1 MSDVIDTNIVEL
13 KFDSNEFVNG
23 VNHSIMAVDALKD
36 SLKFDSNAFDALT
49 KSANNVDFSTVAAN
63 IESLSNRF
71 STFGIVGMTAIQ
83 RITNELMTL
92 GGKFVGLL
100 AKPWNQ
106 ILTGGW
112 NRASNI
118 GQAKFQLEGL
128 FGKSEEGVAK
138 LNMTMMATSEQVAK
152 LAEESQGFS
161 EDMIVAMNAADYA
174 VADTAYGL
182 DSAAK
187 AASVLATSGVD
198 VVHFSEDLKDANGLM
213 RTEMQV
219 ALRGISGVAAMANRE
234 YDDVARVFERVSGAG
249 RVMGDDL
256 NSLASYGLNAAAT
269 LRDYMNELGETTNAT
284 EQDIRDMVS
293 KGQIDFMTFAKA
305 MDSAY
310 GDHAKDANNTFSGAF
325 GNMKFA
331 LSKIGADFITPI
343 RSKMVPLFND
353 VRIAINNV
361 RKALNYKIKIPGLEE
376 EISIVEAFS
385 NVITNLTAK
394 AHDFFV
400 VWNGGQTVLEK
411 GMSGF
416 VQYTGA
422 AFQDVKGI
430 YDAVADGSK
439 KDVDAISE
447 LISIASKSGH
457 NMQDVFKTL
466 GETLG
471 ETEDDIYSMC
481 YNGQISFEQFSNA
494 VSATFGDLV
503 QETRINQLS
512 QIFSN
517 LIQIVINLAKVVT
530 TTVGPIIWAFF
541 KMFTGG
547 GVHSV
552 IEATQAFA
560 NFTAQLHFSRETQY
574 KLYQIAT
581 KVFTTLKSGVKII
594 AKIISTIIKVAMEL
608 APLIDDV
615 LDFIDIIATIVEYIV
630 DIAVQSNLLSSAV
643 MILGKAFQAAGYI
656 IINVLQIIFALIGP
670 AIKGIGEVFAFLAR
684 SIGNIDLSFL
694 EVLIDRF
701 KELFLTIANGGV
713 VTVIQSAVGIFFN
726 AIIKLFSGLTMS
738 FEWLNAF
745 LKNASIVIANIFD
758 RVITT
763 VKKFK
768 DMVVNLFNGIV
779 DTLQN
784 NPEKIVAMVGQFLG
798 FSVLLRFA
806 QTLSGISKIF
816 NGVGNL
822 INSNA
827 ISNFLNAIKTLA
839 RAILEFAV
847 AMVLVSS
854 IPREN
859 LKTTLILFRYLCE
872 AIISF
877 MIAFY
882 AYQLILNNMNNKII
896 ADPYVKFMNKLS
908 ASLNNFM
915 VRAGRATIIVS
926 VAILLLSLAASLGL
940 FIKAIQKIASLDTSV
955 FEVGIVRISEILA
968 ILAVFLGAIA
978 IATRQSIWG
987 NFNETTINTIGGNNG
1002 MMGSALVL
1010 LALIVVLKAFEDIIK
1025 DYNEIG
1031 LNQAQWEQSLGR
1043 ITSVMIIL
1051 VTSISI
1057 MGLTVK
1063 RAGFGLMGSI
1073 VAMMGFLIVL
1083 NAFVEI
1089 IRNYSSLAAEMKH
1102 KRQDINT
1109 ALTIIYEVVG
1119 ILTIGIAAIG
1129 FMLGA
1134 SGGTSFS
1141 AAFGKGIQFQNNSA
1155 KFFSVMLT
1163 IVSIALVLQSVALIL
1178 GVMNLFGIE
1187 KNIAA
1192 LGEII
1197 GAIAV
1202 VMGTLV
1208 ASLALI
1214 KGVKTGNIF
1223 GVAFVLLELAAI
1235 LPLLTTFDADRV
1247 LAGAESL
1254 SVIMVT
1260 FGLMVKFL
1268 AESELT
1274 FLKGVGTAGLLF
1286 VVIHIL
1292 ALAFFELQAINPVS
1306 MLASAMAMAF
1316 VLTTL
1321 GVALA
1326 FTRFGSFRPDVIM
1339 QIAALLGT
1347 LSVAFYALTFIPD
1360 FDPNKML
1367 AITEC
1372 LAVLG
1377 LAMATITLITSRTTI
1392 VNGIG
1397 LMEAFVGV
1405 AIALGILAEFLVD
1418 ASNKVTG
1425 NVENIKYLA
1434 LFINYLA
1441 PIIAAISVLSVLVGK
1456 MGTWKGMGM
1465 MAAVVA
1471 ITAGL
1476 VAAFHAIAS
1485 VGNVDN
1491 TIKLINNIAV
1501 GLLELSSFMLVLS
1514 VFAGALGLFMLHPV
1528 AQMVLGGGMIALV
1541 GILTMVGVFINTLAH
1556 IAQFG
1561 DVGNTVYLLDNLG
1574 GTLDAMVPFLLKMG
1588 AMCAAF
1594 GIVSPFL
1601 VSGAVGFA
1609 SILTVLSGF
1618 VAMIAIISQI
1628 GSPADTITVLN
1639 GLISA
1644 MEAFNEFMG
1653 HFMLVLTLLG
1663 TVAPLAILGASV
1675 LNIIFKILVSF
1686 TGSIATIGTIG
1697 NVGNTISVMTT
1708 LVDSMRELVNVFSIV
1723 MVLGVLGPAVLTG
1736 MILITSSVGMMLG
1749 LSLMIGQI
1757 GSIREAIINGISTIM
1772 YTAETM
1778 HDATVAM
1785 SGIDIPAIAQFIL
1798 ALGLVA
1804 LAPIHG
1810 VAKFAQIASMMAL
1823 MGASSIYISRGS
1835 DVAVEMISDLR
1846 TAAYMIKDIIKVDT
1860 KNLESMSENILKSA
1874 YNISAVYNSI
1884 GGWIGYSLAAGAL
1897 SNGSLGSVI
1906 AAGVMLAL
1914 AMEMAVR
1921 NTADVHS
1928 ESPLYNEIG
1937 SWFPKSMGN
1946 GALDNVGSLIGSG
1959 TDMMSQFGSSML
1971 NQAGAWGTAAG
1982 GSYVESMSQTM
1993 FEFLQYAGQGWKDLL
2008 NYTGLVDY
2016 MGVVGEQL
2024 KEDNIVALASGNDI
2038 HNTITTDVKFRGN
2051 FRSYEEYLEWEKAHP
2066 NGDDADISL
2075 GFELPDFAD
2084 LESWLEGLKES
2095 FNLGAIG
2102 ESFSDLTS
2110 GMDSIGNTAGV
2121 ASSQTDELT
2130 KKIEDLMD
2138 EYEHLW
2144 ENAKKNANKDLFKG
2158 VDDQGDEFL
2167 DKINDIMSEYENIF
2181 SKAVERTN
2189 GQDLFAEVNEEDESF
2204 APETLMRNLED
2215 QVNQVNE
2222 LNTIIASLSG
2232 RITDNNLRAAIANM
2246 DVDDLPQLRAM
2257 YRMTSTQLG
2266 EYEKMYQQKV
2276 LANQNKIQNE
2286 LSGELSQLTGE
2297 YTNVAS
2303 YIATDAS
2310 TNELVN
2316 NLQAQIDQLN
2326 EYNATVA
2333 SLMYRITDMN
2343 LREAIAEM
2351 GVEALPELKKLNAM
2365 NDEMLNQY
2373 QAMYNEK
2380 IAAEAVSLKQE
2391 LSAQLSAAM
2400 GQPLDIEQFYVA
2412 YKNGIVQLANTIET
2426 DGATSEA
2433 GKAAG
2438 SALAKSTEEGMK
2450 ESFDTETAKQTGKDY
2465 TIALAEGMRDKDA
2478 IDQLETTV
2486 NGLISMIIEPL
2497 QDAHEQ
2503 FKQCGLYDVAKAF
2516 FEGIDTARLSVEY
2529 TEVIQNVGYKFIN
2542 VIENMN
2548 YLFKN
2553 LGMNIV
2559 IGLRDGIDEHAAIV
2573 AASATKV
2580 AVRALS
2586 AAKAAVGSNSPAK
2599 EFIKLGRYM
2608 DEGLAIGLRD
2618 YSNVADEAAGDM
2630 ALGTLSPM
2638 QEAINQLSGML
2649 DGSIDINPTITPTLD
2664 LSQVNARSAALA
2676 NMFNGKQ
2683 IAVQARADERQ
2694 AEMMEQ
2700 FSAVLAKQPT
2710 VTNNTFNQT
2719 NNSPKALSRTE
2730 IYRQTKTAFSQ
2741 FASAIS

>member
-13 KFDSNEFVNG
+13 KFDSNEFING

-49 KSANNVDFSTVAAN
+49 KSANNVDFSAVAAN

-92 GGKFVGLL
+92 GGKFMGIL

-305 MDSAY
+305 MDNAY
-310 GDHAKDANNTFSGAF
+310 GDHAKDANETFSGAF
-325 GNMKFA
+325 SNMKFA

-343 RSKMVPLFND
+343 RNKMVPLFND

-361 RKALNYKIKIPGLEE
+361 RKALNYKIKIPRLEE

-574 KLYQIAT
+574 KLYQIAI

-594 AKIISTIIKVAMEL
+594 SKIISTIIKVAMEL

-656 IINVLQIIFALIGP
+656 IINVLQIIFALVGP

-694 EVLIDRF
+694 EALIERF
-701 KELFLTIANGGV
+701 KELFGAIANGGIMHTIETMV
-713 VTVIQSAVGIFFN
+713 AVFFG
-726 AIIKLFSGLTMS
+726 AIAKLFSGITIT
-738 FEWLNAF
+738 FEWLNSL
-745 LKNASIVIANIFD
+745 LKNSATIVSNILDRIIDTVKNFKQ
-758 RVITT
+758 RVIDVFTT
-763 VKKFK
+763 LVKVIK
-768 DMVVNLFNGIV
+768 DYGPQKLIA
-779 DTLQN
+779 L
-784 NPEKIVAMVGQFLG
+784 AGQLIG
-798 FSVLLRFA
+798 FSLLIRFA
-806 QTLSGISKIF
+806 QGVRGIGRAFSGLGSI
-816 NGVGNL
+816 L
-822 INSNA
+822 NSNA
-827 ISNFLNAIKTLA
+827 LLNFMNAVKTLA
-839 RAILEFAV
+839 RAVLEFSI
-847 AMVLVSS
+847 AMVLISS
-854 IPREN
+854 IPVEN
-859 LKTTLILFRYLCE
+859 VQNTVYLFKQLAYVVYKFMEAYL
-872 AIISF
+872 
-877 MIAFY
+877 
-882 AYQLILNNMNNKII
+882 AYSIVITVLNNRVA
-896 ADPYVKFMNKLS
+896 ADPLVRFMNKLHTS
-908 ASLNNFM
+908 INTFLQA
-915 VRAGRATIIVS
+915 AGRSTILVSLGIV
-926 VAILLLSLAASLGL
+926 VLSLAASLGF
-940 FIKAIQKIASLDTSV
+940 FIKAIKELNSLDASV
-955 FEVGIVRISEILA
+955 FDDGIYRLTLLIGVLTG
-968 ILAVFLGAIA
+968 FLGVLAL
-978 IATRQSIWG
+978 ATRPV
-987 NFNETTINTIGGNNG
+987 IGGSNIDSINFATSG
-1002 MMGSALVL
+1002 LMGAALVL
-1010 LALIVVLKAFEDIIK
+1010 VALLVIVKEFKNILL
-1025 DYNEIG
+1025 DYDEANINENQWTIG
-1031 LNQAQWEQSLGR
+1031 FGR
-1043 ITSVMIIL
+1043 IISVMALLASTIA
-1051 VTSISI
+1051 I

-1063 RAGFGLMGSI
+1063 GAGFGMMGSVI
-1073 VAMMGFLIVL
+1073 AMMGFLIVL
-1083 NAFVEI
+1083 NAFLDI
-1089 IRNYSSLAAEMKH
+1089 IRKYGSLINEF
-1102 KRQDINT
+1102 KRKRESLNE
-1109 ALTIIYEVVG
+1109 ALGVIYGIILV
-1119 ILTIGIAAIG
+1119 LTIGISAIG
-1129 FMLGA
+1129 VALTS
-1134 SGGTSFS
+1134 SGGTSLT
-1141 AAFGKGIQFQNNSA
+1141 AAFHQGIKFQNNSA
-1155 KFFSVMLT
+1155 KFLGVMLT
-1163 IVSIALVLQSVALIL
+1163 IVSLALLLQSVAVVLGTIKLAGLEGSLDALDRLIAMI
-1178 GVMNLFGIE
+1178 VI
-1187 KNIAA
+1187 
-1192 LGEII
+1192 
-1197 GAIAV
+1197 

-1208 ASLALI
+1208 ASLAVIRDVRMGSIVSL
-1214 KGVKTGNIF
+1214 GV
-1223 GVAFVLLELAAI
+1223 VLLALASI
-1235 LPLLTTFDADRV
+1235 LPVLTLFEPNR
-1247 LAGAESL
+1247 LIAGADA
-1254 SVIMVT
+1254 I
-1260 FGLMVKFL
+1260 G
-1268 AESELT
+1268 
-1274 FLKGVGTAGLLF
+1274 GV
-1286 VVIHIL
+1286 IL
-1292 ALAFFELQAINPVS
+1292 ALTTMFWFVSNSEMSIRKGVATSIFMFLALAEIVSAIRILSEFDPIGVYASGIAVASVLSAFAISFMTIGGFKFNWHAILQIVAT
-1306 MLASAMAMAF
+1306 LAMVIPF
-1316 VLTTL
+1316 VLMLTAVTDFDPQKLITIVGSISLVIMSISGALKLISSSNIVNASSAIVML
-1321 GVALA
+1321 GIAIGALIVLMVALNSLSKMA
-1326 FTRFGSFRPDVIM
+1326 VSDYSNLMR
-1339 QIAALLGT
+1339 
-1347 LSVAFYALTFIPD
+1347 LSVA
-1360 FDPNKML
+1360 ML
-1367 AITEC
+1367 ALVPMIAAMSAIVIVLSHFRASLTGTAALGVITM
-1372 LAVLG
+1372 LLVAIVG
-1377 LAMATITLITSRTTI
+1377 VFATI
-1392 VNGIG
+1392 
-1397 LMEAFVGV
+1397 
-1405 AIALGILAEFLVD
+1405 
-1418 ASNKVTG
+1418 ASIG
-1425 NVENIKYLA
+1425 NVEGTIRLIEGLQWGLIRLSAFMAVLA
-1434 LFINYLA
+1434 
-1441 PIIAAISVLSVLVGK
+1441 
-1456 MGTWKGMGM
+1456 
-1465 MAAVVA
+1465 
-1471 ITAGL
+1471 
-1476 VAAFHAIAS
+1476 
-1485 VGNVDN
+1485 
-1491 TIKLINNIAV
+1491 
-1501 GLLELSSFMLVLS
+1501 
-1514 VFAGALGLFMLHPV
+1514 VFAGVIGFVLARMPLGVIAFAAGIRAVGTILTTIAAFI
-1528 AQMVLGGGMIALV
+1528 GMIALSA
-1541 GILTMVGVFINTLAH
+1541 TL
-1556 IAQFG
+1556 
-1561 DVGNTVYLLDNLG
+1561 GNAGSTVYLLDNLG
-1574 GTLDAMVPFLLKMG
+1574 TTLDAMVPFLLKFG
-1588 AMCAAF
+1588 AICTLF
-1594 GIVSPFL
+1594 GLVSPL
-1601 VSGAVGFA
+1601 VMSGSFGFRSVLTTIVLFVG
-1609 SILTVLSGF
+1609 
-1618 VAMIAIISQI
+1618 MIAAISNI
-1628 GSPADTITVLN
+1628 GSAEDTVRILR

-1644 MEAFNEFMG
+1644 MDSFNEFMT
-1653 HFMLVLTLLG
+1653 HFMVVLTLLG

-1697 NVGNTISVMTT
+1697 NVGNTLSVMTT

-1749 LSLMIGQI
+1749 LSLIIGQI

-1778 HDATVAM
+1778 RDATAAM
-1785 SGIDIPAIAQFIL
+1785 SGIDIPAIAQFII

-1823 MGASSIYISRGS
+1823 MGTSSNYISRGS

-1928 ESPLYNEIG
+1928 ESPKYNEIG
-1937 SWFPKSMGN
+1937 SWFPISMGN

-2016 MGVVGEQL
+2016 MGGVGEKL
-2024 KEDNIVALASGNDI
+2024 KEDNIVALSGGNVN
-2038 HNTITTDVKFRGN
+2038 NTITTDVKFRGN

-2095 FNLGAIG
+2095 FNLGSIG

-2110 GMDSIGNTAGV
+2110 GMDSIGDAAGV

-2189 GQDLFAEVNEEDESF
+2189 GQNLFAEVNEEDESF

-2257 YRMTSTQLG
+2257 YRMTSAQLG

-2351 GVEALPELKKLNAM
+2351 GIEALPELRKLNAM
-2365 NDEMLNQY
+2365 SDEMLTQY

-2400 GQPLDIEQFYVA
+2400 GQPLDIEQFYIA
-2412 YKNGIVQLANTIET
+2412 YKNGMVQLADTIKT

-2438 SALAKSTEEGMK
+2438 STLAKSTEEGMK
-2450 ESFDTETAKQTGKDY
+2450 ESFDAETAKQTGKDY

-2486 NGLISMIIEPL
+2486 DGLISMIIEPL

-2516 FEGIDTARLSVEY
+2516 FEGIDEARLSVEY
-2529 TEVIQNVGYKFIN
+2529 TEIIQNVGYKFIG
-2542 VIENMN
+2542 VIDNMYN
-2548 YLFKN
+2548 NFYN
-2553 LGMNIV
+2553 LGADIVHGLSQGILDNIN
-2559 IGLRDGIDEHAAIV
+2559 EV
-2573 AASATKV
+2573 AN
-2580 AVRALS
+2580 
-2586 AAKAAVGSNSPAK
+2586 AAVKVSTDTIEAARTKLKVKSPSRVFM
-2599 EFIKLGRYM
+2599 EIGRFI
-2608 DEGLAIGLRD
+2608 DEGLAIGIRD
-2618 YSNVADEAAGDM
+2618 YSNVADEAVGDM

-2676 NMFNGKQ
+2676 NMFNGRQ
-2683 IAVQARADERQ
+2683 ISVQARADERQ